1 MLHGGDGM
9 TAPTVWQ
16 AVVQVTDDRGRYP
29 VVIGTYAT
37 AREANAIAHRHVIL
51 HAVPMAVEV
60 TP

>member
-1 MLHGGDGM
+1 M

-16 AVVQVTDDRGRYP
+16 AVVEVTDDRGRYP